1 MTIKKNTKKY
11 KHKRFSK
18 KSKKYTKRRIIFKK
32 GGAENTNCPDATVSC
47 NILDKQF
54 KGKLN
59 PTWNTCINMNGIYN
73 HIIYITSTNVL
84 IKSIETLQIPEFY
97 VKLSNDV
104 DNTRCNILIEDKYVS
119 CFIYLCGKW
128 YAMMRLFGKTIN
140 TQYLA
145 RTEKNRVFFEL
156 QNIAVNVDTTNPEN
170 PGDGTISIPNGLYSE
185 LNNSKLLSTNVS
197 AREIKLSEKCFININ
212 KNNDIKAFNVLQR
225 FRQQKLFASNVK
237 KDAAQDF
244 AKEIILGFLK

>member
-1 MTIKKNTKKY
+1 MSIKKHTKKH

-18 KSKKYTKRRIIFKK
+18 KSKKYTKRQRIFKK

-97 VKLSNDV
+97 VKLPDEII
-104 DNTRCNILIEDKYVS
+104 NIEIEDS
-119 CFIYLCGKW
+119 QD
-128 YAMMRLFGKTIN
+128 LFSGKTC
-140 TQYLA
+140 
-145 RTEKNRVFFEL
+145 NRNGMDDYIIRDFSPVAILES
-156 QNIAVNVDTTNPEN
+156 IK
-170 PGDGTISIPNGLYSE
+170 TIG
-185 LNNSKLLSTNVS
+185 
-197 AREIKLSEKCFININ
+197 
-212 KNNDIKAFNVLQR
+212 
-225 FRQQKLFASNVK
+225 VK
-237 KDAAQDF
+237 
-244 AKEIILGFLK
+244 

>member
-1 MTIKKNTKKY
+1 
-11 KHKRFSK
+11 
-18 KSKKYTKRRIIFKK
+18 
-32 GGAENTNCPDATVSC
+32 
-47 NILDKQF
+47 
-54 KGKLN
+54 
-59 PTWNTCINMNGIYN
+59 MNGIYN

-156 QNIAVNVDTTNPEN
+156 QNIAVNVDTRNPEN